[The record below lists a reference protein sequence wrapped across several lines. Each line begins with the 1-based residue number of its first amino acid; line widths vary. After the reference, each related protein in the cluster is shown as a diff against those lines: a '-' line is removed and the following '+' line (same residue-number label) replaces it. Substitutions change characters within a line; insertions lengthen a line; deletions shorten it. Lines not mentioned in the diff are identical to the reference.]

1 LSDRGLLL
9 QRLAVGFVFVAAF
22 ACCLPAV
29 DAPFTFDEQ
38 AGIADNRVAHPG
50 ASFGEA
56 LRYRYSPDQAR
67 PVFFAS
73 LLLDA
78 DLWGGGPRGFRL
90 TGFLLH
96 LACGAILYLLL
107 RRSSDTTAVAA
118 LGGTALFLFHPLQS
132 ESILYIW
139 GRSEILATLF
149 GLLAILLALTPG
161 NRRTGTRPPSIL
173 LAGAIACLVLALG
186 AKEEAVAIPVIF
198 FVWWRWVEGR
208 PARAG
213 LVRTLALGL
222 PVVGFLAWRAVALG
236 GVGRQVFAR
245 SVVENILGQAVVHLR
260 MLRLFFLPLGQSI
273 DHQADVP
280 GLMTGLLAVAACTLI
295 TVGALFALRAGGD
308 RPWLRRLAGGVL
320 IAVAGT
326 AIYWAVPLPDLM
338 CERRAYLPLVGAAL
352 AMSGVLQSV
361 GRRAGLAVAVLI
373 LLLAPAMTVRA
384 RTWSDP
390 RRLWEEAARHAPLK
404 ARPLIN
410 LGVMAAERG
419 DLAGALQY
427 FDQAVRR
434 EPANPEALYNRGKL
448 HRDAGRHQQAV
459 DDLRA
464 AIAASPGMVK
474 ARINLAIALMDVRDL
489 QNAETELRDALR
501 IEPRDPRAL
510 TNLGEVLRATGRA
523 REAVPLYRDA
533 LDADPTYAHAA
544 ARLGVTLENLGD
556 RAGALA
562 AYREF
567 LARGTAS
574 DMDRE
579 AVLGK
584 VKALQQDPGAP
595 AIPPTTRP

>member
-1 LSDRGLLL
+1 LNDRSLLS
-9 QRLAVGFVFVAAF
+9 QRLAVGLVFLATLV
-22 ACCLPAV
+22 CCLPAAS
-29 DAPFTFDEQ
+29 APFTFDEQ
-38 AGIADNRVAHPG
+38 AGIADNRVVHPG

-73 LLLDA
+73 LLVDA

-96 LACGAILYLLL
+96 LACGAVLYLLL
-107 RRSSDTTAVAA
+107 RRPSGTTAGAA
-118 LGGTALFLFHPLQS
+118 LGGTALFLLHPLQS
-132 ESILYIW
+132 ESVLYIW
-139 GRSEILATLF
+139 GRSEILSTLF
-149 GLLAILLALTPG
+149 GLLAVLLALTSG
-161 NRRTGTRPPSIL
+161 DRADGSNRPYLL
-173 LAGAIACLVLALG
+173 LAGSLACLVLALG
-186 AKEEAVAIPVIF
+186 SKEEAVVVPVIF
-198 FVWWRWVEGR
+198 FIWWTWVEGR
-208 PARAG
+208 PARTGVA
-213 LVRTLALGL
+213 RALALCL
-222 PVVGFLAWRAVALG
+222 PVVIFLAWREIALG

-245 SVVENILGQAVVHLR
+245 SISENFLGQAVVHLR
-260 MLRLFFLPLGQSI
+260 MLRLFFLPLGQSV

-280 GLMTGLLAVAACTLI
+280 GLLTGLLAVAACALI
-295 TVGALFALRAGGD
+295 TGGALFALRAGGG
-308 RPWLRRLAGGVL
+308 RPWIRRLAAGVL
-320 IAVAGT
+320 IAAAGT

-352 AMSGVLQSV
+352 GMSGVLQFV
-361 GRRAGLAVAVLI
+361 GRRAGMAVTLLV
-373 LLLAPAMTVRA
+373 LLLAPAMAVRA

-390 RRLWEEAARHAPLK
+390 RRLWEEAASRAPLK

-410 LGVMAAERG
+410 LGVMAAERE
-419 DLAGALQY
+419 DLASALQL
-427 FDQAVRR
+427 FDQAVQR
-434 EPANPEALYNRGKL
+434 EPANAEALSNRGKL

-501 IEPRDPRAL
+501 IEPGDPRAL

-523 REAVPLYRDA
+523 REAVALYRDA
-533 LDADPTYAHAA
+533 LGADPTYAHAA

-556 RAGALA
+556 RQGALA

-567 LARGTAS
+567 LARGTTS
-574 DMDRE
+574 STDRE
-579 AVLGK
+579 AVLEK
-584 VKALQQDPGAP
+584 VRGLEQDPGEP
-595 AIPPTTRP
+595 PIPSSTRP

>member
-38 AGIADNRVAHPG
+38 AGIADNRVVHPG
-50 ASFGEA
+50 ASVGEA

-78 DLWGGGPRGFRL
+78 DLWGPAPRGFRL

-107 RRSSDTTAVAA
+107 RRSSDTPAGAA
-118 LGGTALFLFHPLQS
+118 LGGTALFLLHPLQS
-132 ESILYIW
+132 ESVLYIW
-139 GRSEILATLF
+139 GRSEILSTLF
-149 GLLAILLALTPG
+149 GLLAILLAMTPG
-161 NRRTGTRPPSIL
+161 DGRTVSQRTYFLMS
-173 LAGAIACLVLALG
+173 GAIACLVLALG

-198 FVWWRWVEGR
+198 FIWWKWVEGR

-213 LVRTLALGL
+213 LVRALALGL

-236 GVGRQVFAR
+236 GIGRQVFAR
-245 SVVENILGQAVVHLR
+245 SVVENLLGQGVVHLR
-260 MLRLFFLPLGQSI
+260 MLCLFLLPLHQSI
-273 DHQADVP
+273 DHAAEVP
-280 GLMTGLLAVAACTLI
+280 GLVTGLLAVAAFGLI
-295 TVGALFALRAGGD
+295 VGLAVFALRAGRD
-308 RPWLRRLAGGVL
+308 NPALRRMAAGVL
-320 IAVAGT
+320 IAATGT
-326 AIYWAVPLPDLM
+326 VLYWGVPLPDLM

-352 AMSGVLQSV
+352 AMSGVLLSTR
-361 GRRAGLAVAVLI
+361 RRAGLAIALI
-373 LLLAPAMTVRA
+373 VLLLAPMMAARA

-390 RRLWEEAARHAPLK
+390 RRLWEEAARSAPLK

-419 DLAGALQY
+419 DLATALQR

-434 EPANPEALYNRGKL
+434 EQANAEALYNRGKL

-489 QNAETELRDALR
+489 GNAETELRDALR
-501 IEPRDPRAL
+501 IEPREPRAL

-523 REAVPLYRDA
+523 REAVPLYREA

-574 DMDRE
+574 DLDRE

-584 VKALQQDPGAP
+584 VKALQQEPGAQANP
-595 AIPPTTRP
+595 PPTRP